1 MKARSG
7 PWEQESCKHRDSR
20 REALVAQIPLQPL
33 PLSQQDGVQAVSEE
47 REAAGSL
54 RSRRRCEELSRRPE
68 SQGYAGVYRDCR
80 VSAAT
85 TVWCVLGAP
94 ALPRRLCCVPRALLV
109 CSLSPQLS

>member
-68 SQGYAGVYRDCR
+68 SQGYAGVY
-80 VSAAT
+80 

-94 ALPRRLCCVPRALLV
+94 ALPRRLCWVPRALLV